1 VISHECHLVEP
12 RSKPYQISRLP
23 YYYHDIKTVRLM
35 LNIGQSRKI
44 PLKIEV
50 GNGETFW
57 EVWNS
62 TTYLTNG
69 FQNINLPEKTQGR
82 YVRLSMTG
90 ENSDKTGWF
99 SIVETEIWGD
109 NLTGAVISS
118 ANVME
123 SMKRDIKIYGNSLT
137 FTKGAII
144 QEITLFNTA
153 GRVLLRQNIG
163 KDKNTVNINRKVVPG
178 SYILRVKS
186 NGIFRTGRI
195 IISD

>member
-1 VISHECHLVEP
+1 
-12 RSKPYQISRLP
+12 
-23 YYYHDIKTVRLM
+23 M

-99 SIVETEIWGD
+99 SIVETKIWGD